1 MNNKGSILV
10 SLLWIVAILS
20 LVVVGVL
27 HSANLD
33 LRVTKNSG
41 DSIQAYY
48 LALAGIERAKAVI
61 YQDAK
66 ERREKGVNHN
76 GDIYDSPSLF
86 KDVEFARGRYR
97 IGHGGD
103 AGTEEDFR
111 YGIIDEERFLNFNT
125 ADTSQMARLEGM
137 DENLVGAIKDYR
149 DNDQEVSPGGGEFD
163 DYAAMKPPYIPH
175 DAPFRTLRE
184 LLLVRG
190 MPKELLLGE
199 DVNANGWLDPEENDG
214 DLFPPQDNGD
224 GVLDRG
230 WLNHATVWSAV
241 QNTNARGETRV
252 NVKEADEAA
261 LAEVE
266 GITTD
271 LAKSIVQYRN
281 SQQLDSL
288 ADLLEVKSIQRNSSS
303 LRSSSSSSRNRSGNS
318 SGGTPTGP
326 NLIDRD
332 LFRTIADALT
342 VNDDAIIPGAINV
355 NTASAEVLA
364 TLPGIDPEMV
374 AAIIAYRSSS
384 GFFNSVG
391 DLFDVD
397 GMTDNVFKQMV
408 DRITTRSETFRIFS
422 EGRVSSTGARRRLQV
437 VIRVGDMSVET
448 LAYREDL

>member
-1 MNNKGSILV
+1 MNRQGSILV

-48 LALAGIERAKAVI
+48 LALAGIEQAKAVI

-66 ERREKGVNHN
+66 KRREKGINHT
-76 GDIYDSPSLF
+76 GDLYDSPTLF
-86 KDVEFARGRYR
+86 QDVEFARGRFR

-125 ADTSQMARLEGM
+125 AGNSQIGRLQGM
-137 DENLVGAIKDYR
+137 DENLAGAIKDYR
-149 DNDQEVSPGGGEFD
+149 DNDQEVSPGGGEFN

-190 MPKELLLGE
+190 MPRDLLLGE

-214 DLFPPQDNGD
+214 ELFPPQDNQD

-230 WLNHATVWSAV
+230 WLKHATVWSAV
-241 QNTNARGETRV
+241 RNTDARGETRV
-252 NVKEADEAA
+252 NIKEADEAA

-288 ADLLEVKSIQRNSSS
+288 ADLLEVKAIRQNSS
-303 LRSSSSSSRNRSGNS
+303 SSSSSSRSRSGNS
-318 SGGTPTGP
+318 SSGTPTGS

-342 VNDDAIIPGAINV
+342 ASEDAIIPGAINV
-355 NTASAEVLA
+355 NTASAEVLS
-364 TLPGIDPEMV
+364 TLPGFGPELV
-374 AAIIAYRSSS
+374 GAIIAHRSSS

-397 GMTDNVFKQMV
+397 GMTDSILKQVV
-408 DRITTRSETFRIFS
+408 DRITTRSETFRITS
-422 EGRVSSTGARRRLQV
+422 EGRVASTGARRRLQV
-437 VIRVGDMSVET
+437 VVRVGDMSVET